1 MKERIVKHKL
11 FLVYDFDKEEEW
23 LNEMAMQ
30 GWVLVEIGFCKYVFE
45 RSEPGEYII
54 KLAFV
59 DGSTEDYISLV
70 RESGGEYIGNFL
82 KWAFFRRKSEYGNF
96 ELNSDK
102 DSRIRMLRSVGKML
116 SVVGYVNLGIGTVN
130 VINGMTVGVVNCACA
145 CLLFYC
151 CGRIHGKIDELKRI
165 RKYYE

>member
-23 LNEMAMQ
+23 LNDMAMQ

-70 RESGGEYIGNFL
+70 SESGGEYIGNFL

-96 ELNSDK
+96 ELNSDT

-116 SVVGYVNLGIGTVN
+116 SAVGYANLGIGTFN
-130 VINGMTVGVVNCACA
+130 VINGITVGVVNCACA